1 MRQDVS
7 DAPSRHSNTPQE
19 PSAAPLTLTPGD
31 TITDCSSLRVV
42 SDRVAEEL
50 GKCQAC
56 GQKTFRVVTI
66 RSAANLERKS
76 ALCGQHFVLAAGRF
90 PELWGGKTA
99 QSET

>member
-1 MRQDVS
+1 MPGMR
-7 DAPSRHSNTPQE
+7 
-19 PSAAPLTLTPGD
+19 
-31 TITDCSSLRVV
+31 
-42 SDRVAEEL
+42 
-50 GKCQAC
+50 
-56 GQKTFRVVTI
+56 QKTFRVVTI